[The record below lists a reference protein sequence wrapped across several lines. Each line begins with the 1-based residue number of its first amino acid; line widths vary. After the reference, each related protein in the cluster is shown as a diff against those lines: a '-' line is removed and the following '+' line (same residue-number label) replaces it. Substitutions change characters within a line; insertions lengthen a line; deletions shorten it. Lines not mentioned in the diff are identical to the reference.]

1 MCVTRKGLY
10 MKGII
15 LAAGKGTR
23 LYPITLPVCKPLLP
37 VYDKPMIYYPLSVL
51 MTAGIR
57 DILVIVPPD
66 DMQPFVDLLGDG
78 SQLGINIT
86 YKEQKVQRGIA
97 DAFIIGEEFI
107 GDDSVCLALGDN
119 IFYGPAFRRKLRQA
133 MKNTEGA
140 TIFGY
145 YVPDPRAFGVVE
157 IDGDGKALS
166 IEEKPA
172 HPKSNYIVPGLYFY
186 DNRVVEIAKHVEP
199 SARGELEIT
208 AVNNAYLSKGMLS
221 VVKLGEEY
229 TWFDTGTADSLY
241 TAAGAIRA
249 AQRSGKMI
257 GCLEETSLRNGWI
270 NRDEMLEIAK
280 TMEKTNYGQYL
291 TAIAGDLD

>member
-1 MCVTRKGLY
+1 

-23 LYPITLPVCKPLLP
+23 LYPITRPVCKPLLP

-57 DILVIVPPD
+57 DVLVIVPPD
-66 DMQPFVDLLGDG
+66 DVEPFVNLLGDG
-78 SQLGINIT
+78 SQLGIRIT
-86 YKEQKVQRGIA
+86 YREQKVQRGIA
-97 DAFIIGEEFI
+97 DAFLIGEDFI

-133 MKNTEGA
+133 MAYQQGA
-140 TIFGY
+140 AIFGY
-145 YVPDPRAFGVVE
+145 YVADPRAFGVVE
-157 IDGDGKALS
+157 IDRSGKALS
-166 IEEKPA
+166 IEEKPTN
-172 HPKSNYIVPGLYFY
+172 PKSNYVVPGLYFY
-186 DNRVVEIAKHVEP
+186 DHNVVGIAKTVTP

-208 AVNNAYLSKGMLS
+208 SVNNSYLDKGLLQ
-221 VVKLGEEY
+221 VVTLGDEF
-229 TWFDTGTADSLY
+229 TWFDTGNADSLY
-241 TAAGAIRA
+241 EAAGAIRA

-257 GCLEETSLRNGWI
+257 GCLEETALRNGWI
-270 NRDEMLEIAK
+270 DTTQLLDIAK
-280 TMEKTNYGQYL
+280 TMEKTKYGQYL

>member
-1 MCVTRKGLY
+1 

-23 LYPITLPVCKPLLP
+23 LYPITKPVCKPLLP

-66 DMQPFVDLLGDG
+66 DMEPFVNLLGDG
-78 SQLGINIT
+78 SRLGVHIE
-86 YKEQKVQRGIA
+86 YMEQKVQRGIA
-97 DAFIIGEEFI
+97 DAFIIGENFI

-119 IFYGPAFRRKLRQA
+119 IFYGPAFRRKLRTA
-133 MKNTEGA
+133 MANREGA

-145 YVPDPRAFGVVE
+145 YVSDPRAFGVVE
-157 IDGDGKALS
+157 FDNGAKAIS
-166 IEEKPA
+166 IEEKPT
-172 HPKSNYIVPGLYFY
+172 HPKSNYVVPGLYFY
-186 DNRVVEIAKHVEP
+186 DNNVVEIAKKIQP

-208 AVNNAYLSKGMLS
+208 SVNNEYLRFGMLK
-221 VVKLGEEY
+221 VVTLGDEF
-229 TWFDTGTADSLY
+229 TWFDTGNADSLY
-241 TAAGAIRA
+241 EAAGAIRA

-257 GCLEETSLRNGWI
+257 GCLEETALRNGWI
-270 NRDEMLEIAK
+270 DTKQMLEIARE
-280 TMEKTNYGQYL
+280 MEKTRYGQYL